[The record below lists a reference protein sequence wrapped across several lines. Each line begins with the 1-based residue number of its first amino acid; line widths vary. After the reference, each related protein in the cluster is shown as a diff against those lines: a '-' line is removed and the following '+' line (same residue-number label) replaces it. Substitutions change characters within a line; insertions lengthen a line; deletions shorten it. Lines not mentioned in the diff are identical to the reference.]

1 MFLVHTRVRV
11 RVRVRVMTNGHDKRL
26 LALVRVV
33 VRVIAGDQLG
43 CS

>member
-1 MFLVHTRVRV
+1 MYHMFLVHTKI
-11 RVRVRVMTNGHDKRL
+11 RVRVMAKRS

-33 VRVIAGDQLG
+33 VRVTVIAGDQLG

>member
-1 MFLVHTRVRV
+1 MFLVHTRLGFS
-11 RVRVRVMTNGHDKRL
+11 VRVMTKRS

-33 VRVIAGDQLG
+33 VRVTVIAGDQLG